1 MPYMQ
6 LDIGSRIDCT
16 IRHQLPPH
24 TDLGDMPMLLSGAA
38 HKIHA
43 IELIVGRATA
53 FAVQEHFPW
62 LVKLARFIAGY

>member
-1 MPYMQ
+1 
-6 LDIGSRIDCT
+6 
-16 IRHQLPPH
+16 
-24 TDLGDMPMLLSGAA
+24 MLLSAGTT
-38 HKIHA
+38 HKIHT